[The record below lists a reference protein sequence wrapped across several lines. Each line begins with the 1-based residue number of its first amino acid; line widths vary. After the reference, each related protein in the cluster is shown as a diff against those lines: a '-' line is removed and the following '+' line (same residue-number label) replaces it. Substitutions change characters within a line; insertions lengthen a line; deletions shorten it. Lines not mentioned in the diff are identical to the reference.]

1 MALSDTVLARF
12 KKLLRVELN
21 IKPQDIVKVT
31 PTTGLGAAPLTF
43 DDHFIDTDLRHR
55 INNWFE
61 DLIDPQKP
69 GSWDAESTVGA
80 VVGDV
85 VDASE
90 VPDLAGY
97 RLHVERRSAI
107 ALDRAIGT
115 STPNVPVA
123 DRPRVQATLNISLLT
138 LLIRDVSLDDLAG
151 SRQDVIDNLVGRM
164 VV

>member
-12 KKLLRVELN
+12 KKLLRVELKV
-21 IKPQDIVKVT
+21 KPQDIARVT
-31 PTTGLGAAPLTF
+31 PATALGDAPLTF
-43 DDHFIDTDLRHR
+43 DDQFIDTDLRHR
-55 INNWFE
+55 INHWFE

-69 GSWDAESTVGA
+69 GSWDAASTVGG

-90 VPDLAGY
+90 VADLAGY

-115 STPNVPVA
+115 SAPNVPVA
-123 DRPRVQATLNISLLT
+123 DRPRVQATLNVSLET
-138 LLIRDVSLDDLAG
+138 LLIRDVSLGDLSG
-151 SRQDVIDNLVGRM
+151 SRQDVIDSLVGRM